1 MNRNILIAMLSALLL
16 AGAARA
22 EEKPAPTAQESIM
35 TFFKNLK
42 NTLSQSAVQGERK
55 KARGAGSVAA
65 VRGAGQYSEL
75 ADPNETSLK
84 GDVRAK
90 RTKQSV
96 AEDGEFEKGVSL
108 VLAGK
113 TDEGLAALEAFKVK
127 YPKSRNLASVD
138 EAIAKAKALAA
149 EKAAAEKSEKPAES
163 PKAEPAK

>member
-1 MNRNILIAMLSALLL
+1 MNKNILAAILSALLL
-16 AGAARA
+16 TSVARA
-22 EEKPAPTAQESIM
+22 EDKPAPTAKESIM

-42 NTLSQSAVQGERK
+42 STLSQSAVQGERK

-75 ADPNETSLK
+75 ADPNEPILK

-90 RTKQSV
+90 RAKKAL
-96 AEDGEFEKGVSL
+96 AEDAEFEKAVSL

-113 TDEGLAALEAFKVK
+113 TDEGIKALEAFKVK
-127 YPKSRNLASVD
+127 YPKSRSLASVD

-149 EKAAAEKSEKPAES
+149 EKAES

>member
-1 MNRNILIAMLSALLL
+1 MNKNMLAATLSALLL
-16 AGAARA
+16 TGVVRA
-22 EEKPAPTAQESIM
+22 EDKPAPTAKESIM

-42 NTLSQSAVQGERK
+42 STLSQSAVQGERK

-84 GDVRAK
+84 GDARAK
-90 RTKQSV
+90 RAKKAL
-96 AEDGEFEKGVSL
+96 AEDAEFEKGVSL

-113 TDEGLAALEAFKVK
+113 TDEGIKALEAFKVK
-127 YPKSRNLASVD
+127 YPKSRSLASVD

-149 EKAAAEKSEKPAES
+149 EKAES

>member
-1 MNRNILIAMLSALLL
+1 MNKNVMAATLAVLLFNSAV
-16 AGAARA
+16 RA
-22 EEKPAPTAQESIM
+22 EDKPAPTAKESIM

-42 NTLSQSAVQGERK
+42 STLSQSAVQGERK

-75 ADPNETSLK
+75 ADPNEPIIK

-90 RTKQSV
+90 RAKKTL
-96 AEDGEFEKGVSL
+96 AEDAEFEKAVSL

-113 TDEGLAALEAFKVK
+113 TDEGIKALEDFKARH
-127 YPKSRNLASVD
+127 PKSRNLASVD

-149 EKAAAEKSEKPAES
+149 EKAEKTAES
-163 PKAEPAK
+163 PKTEPAK